1 MYITYD
7 LHGELKLCADKR
19 PTADNSQQHL
29 ANERT
34 FLSWLR
40 TSIALIGLG
49 FIVARF
55 GLFLRE
61 FGLVVKNANEGG
73 NNSVA
78 SAVSPFG
85 HYQSSLIGI
94 SIIILGIAFVV
105 LALRSYV
112 TARCSIDKGFYI
124 PSNFNVFAASI
135 SLVFLGIL
143 IIVYLFVV
151 LPASNS

>member
-1 MYITYD
+1 
-7 LHGELKLCADKR
+7 LCANKG
-19 PTADNSQQHL
+19 PADHSQQHL

-61 FGLVVKNANEGG
+61 FGLVVKNTS
-73 NNSVA
+73 NNPA
-78 SAVSPFG
+78 AVSLFG

-94 SIIILGIAFVV
+94 SIIILGIALIL
-105 LALRSYV
+105 LALRNYLTTRSQ
-112 TARCSIDKGFYI
+112 IEKGFYI
-124 PSNFNVFAASI
+124 PSNFNIFAASLSI
-135 SLVFLGIL
+135 VFLGIL

-151 LPASNS
+151 LPASNP

>member
-1 MYITYD
+1 
-7 LHGELKLCADKR
+7 LCADKGS
-19 PTADNSQQHL
+19 ADHSQQHL

-61 FGLVVKNANEGG
+61 FGLVVKNTS
-73 NNSVA
+73 NNNPA
-78 SAVSPFG
+78 AVSLFG

-94 SIIILGIAFVV
+94 SIIILGIALIL
-105 LALRSYV
+105 LALRNYLTTRSY
-112 TARCSIDKGFYI
+112 IEKGFYI
-124 PSNFNVFAASI
+124 PSNFNIVAASL

-151 LPASNS
+151 LPTSNP

>member
-1 MYITYD
+1 
-7 LHGELKLCADKR
+7 LCADKI
-19 PTADNSQQHL
+19 PTDHSQQHL

-61 FGLVVKNANEGG
+61 FGLVVKNT
-73 NNSVA
+73 NNNPAAAISL
-78 SAVSPFG
+78 FG

-94 SIIILGIAFVV
+94 SIIILGIALIL
-105 LALRSYV
+105 LALRNYLTTRSY
-112 TARCSIDKGFYI
+112 IDKGLYV
-124 PSNFNVFAASI
+124 PSNFNIFAASI

-143 IIVYLFVV
+143 VIVYLFVV
-151 LPASNS
+151 LPANNP

>member
-1 MYITYD
+1 MSTNKEPVD
-7 LHGELKLCADKR
+7 R
-19 PTADNSQQHL
+19 SRQHL

-34 FLSWLR
+34 FLSWMR

-61 FGLVVKNANEGG
+61 FALVVKSNYNVNINS
-73 NNSVA
+73 NNSNATATA
-78 SAVSPFG
+78 SLFG

-94 SIIILGIAFVV
+94 TIIILGIALIG
-105 LALRSYV
+105 LALRNYLITRSHIENGIY
-112 TARCSIDKGFYI
+112 TT
-124 PSNFNVFAASI
+124 SNFNIFAVSI

-143 IIVYLFVV
+143 VIVYLFAV
-151 LPASNS
+151 LPVNTP

>member
-1 MYITYD
+1 MCTD
-7 LHGELKLCADKR
+7 KGSADH
-19 PTADNSQQHL
+19 SQQHL

-61 FGLVVKNANEGG
+61 FGLVVKNTS
-73 NNSVA
+73 NNNPA
-78 SAVSPFG
+78 AVSLFG

-94 SIIILGIAFVV
+94 SIIILGIALIL
-105 LALRSYV
+105 LALRNYLTTRSY
-112 TARCSIDKGFYI
+112 IEKGFYI
-124 PSNFNVFAASI
+124 PSNFNIFAASL

-151 LPASNS
+151 LPASNP

>member
-1 MYITYD
+1 
-7 LHGELKLCADKR
+7 LCTDKG
-19 PTADNSQQHL
+19 PTDHSQQHL

-61 FGLVVKNANEGG
+61 FGLVVKNANI
-73 NNSVA
+73 NSNPAAATA
-78 SAVSPFG
+78 SLFG

-94 SIIILGIAFVV
+94 SIIILGIALIL
-105 LALRSYV
+105 LALRNYLTTRSY
-112 TARCSIDKGFYI
+112 IDKGFYI
-124 PSNFNVFAASI
+124 PSNFNIFAAST
-135 SLVFLGIL
+135 SLVVLGIL

-151 LPASNS
+151 LPANNP

>member
-1 MYITYD
+1 M
-7 LHGELKLCADKR
+7 CADKGS
-19 PTADNSQQHL
+19 ADHSQQHL

-61 FGLVVKNANEGG
+61 FGLVVKNTS
-73 NNSVA
+73 NNNPA
-78 SAVSPFG
+78 AVSLFG
-85 HYQSSLIGI
+85 HSQSSLIGI
-94 SIIILGIAFVV
+94 SIIILGIALIL
-105 LALRSYV
+105 LALRNYLTTRSY
-112 TARCSIDKGFYI
+112 IEKGFYI
-124 PSNFNVFAASI
+124 PSNFNIFAASL

-151 LPASNS
+151 LPASNP

>member
-1 MYITYD
+1 MNYKDNY
-7 LHGELKLCADKR
+7 LCADKGS
-19 PTADNSQQHL
+19 TDHSQQHL

-61 FGLVVKNANEGG
+61 FALVVKNAN
-73 NNSVA
+73 NSL
-78 SAVSPFG
+78 AVGLLG

-94 SIIILGIAFVV
+94 TIVILGIALIL
-105 LALRSYV
+105 LALRNYLNTRSCIEKGSYI
-112 TARCSIDKGFYI
+112 S
-124 PSNFNVFAASI
+124 SNFNIFAASI
-135 SLVFLGIL
+135 SLIFLGVL
-143 IIVYLFVV
+143 IIVYLFIV
-151 LPASNS
+151 LPTNNP

>member
-1 MYITYD
+1 
-7 LHGELKLCADKR
+7 LCADKI
-19 PTADNSQQHL
+19 PTDHSQQHL

-61 FGLVVKNANEGG
+61 FGLVVKNT
-73 NNSVA
+73 NNNPAAAISL
-78 SAVSPFG
+78 FG

-94 SIIILGIAFVV
+94 SIIILGIALIL
-105 LALRSYV
+105 LALRNYLTTRSY
-112 TARCSIDKGFYI
+112 IDKGLYV
-124 PSNFNVFAASI
+124 PSNFNIFAASI

-143 IIVYLFVV
+143 VIVYLFVV
-151 LPASNS
+151 LTC

>member
-1 MYITYD
+1 M
-7 LHGELKLCADKR
+7 CADKI
-19 PTADNSQQHL
+19 PTDNSQQHL

-40 TSIALIGLG
+40 TAIALIGLG

-61 FGLVVKNANEGG
+61 FGLVVKNANDG
-73 NNSVA
+73 NNSSAA
-78 SAVSPFG
+78 STAASIFG

-94 SIIILGIAFVV
+94 SIIILGIVLIV
-105 LALRSYV
+105 LALRNYV
-112 TARCSIDKGFYI
+112 TTRSSINKGLYI

-151 LPASNS
+151 LPATNS

>member
-1 MYITYD
+1 M
-7 LHGELKLCADKR
+7 CADER
-19 PTADNSQQHL
+19 PDDHSQQHL

-61 FGLVVKNANEGG
+61 FGLVVRNVNDG
-73 NNSVA
+73 NSSA
-78 SAVSPFG
+78 AVSLFG
-85 HYQSSLIGI
+85 HYQSSIIGI
-94 SIIILGIAFVV
+94 SIIILGLALVV
-105 LALRSYV
+105 LALRNYITTRS
-112 TARCSIDKGFYI
+112 CIEKGFYI
-124 PSNFNVFAASI
+124 SSKFSIFAASI
-135 SLVFLGIL
+135 SLVLLGIL

-151 LPASNS
+151 LPASGS

>member
-1 MYITYD
+1 M
-7 LHGELKLCADKR
+7 CADKR
-19 PTADNSQQHL
+19 PTDNSQQHL

-40 TSIALIGLG
+40 TAIALIGLG

-61 FGLVVKNANEGG
+61 FGLVVKNANYGS
-73 NNSVA
+73 NSSAA
-78 SAVSPFG
+78 STAVSIFG

-94 SIIILGIAFVV
+94 SIIILGIVLIV
-105 LALRSYV
+105 LALRNYMTTRS
-112 TARCSIDKGFYI
+112 SINTGLYI

-151 LPASNS
+151 LPATNS